1 MSVSMAA
8 RLNPRHQQSVRDKIQ
23 ASQLVNSLQ
32 NHVFGKVELSATQVN
47 SAKYLIDQAIGKAP
61 QPITGEDGGPLTL
74 EIVQFTKS
82 DCE

>member
-1 MSVSMAA
+1 MAA
-8 RLNPRHQQSVRDKIQ
+8 RLNPKNQKSVREKIQ

-32 NHVFGKVELSATQVN
+32 NHVLGKNKLSSTQVN

-61 QPITGEDGGPLTL
+61 QPLTGEDGGPIVL
-74 EIVQFTKS
+74 EVVAFSQS